1 MSGQCWQ
8 SGLYL
13 LGVQVQVQVQV
24 QALAQE
30 LVPEQLQQVRPPI
43 WAGQ

>member
-13 LGVQVQVQVQV
+13 LGVQVQV

>member
-13 LGVQVQVQVQV
+13 LGVQV

>member
-13 LGVQVQVQVQV
+13 LVGQV
-24 QALAQE
+24 QARAQE

-43 WAGQ
+43 WAAL